1 MSTPPKIQRV
11 IDFTRHN
18 DLRKQ
23 KTSQART
30 ERNIHNHTIK
40 RINRYG
46 IPVPSTNW
54 INYTPNIGETTI
66 LIDPSTGTN
75 YMHNAMQKRN
85 EAVRKYKGLRRNAS
99 AKAKANA
106 NKTGGRRKTRHTRKT
121 HRHRV

>member
-1 MSTPPKIQRV
+1 MSTPPRIQRV
-11 IDFTRHN
+11 VDFTRHN

-23 KTSQART
+23 KGPQARV
-30 ERNIHNHTIK
+30 EMASNNHTIK

-54 INYTPNIGETTI
+54 INYTPNIGETTV

-75 YMHNAMQKRN
+75 YMRNAMQKRN
-85 EAVRKYKGLRRNAS
+85 DAVRKYKGLRRNAS

-106 NKTGGRRKTRHTRKT
+106 TGGRRKTRHTRKT
-121 HRHRV
+121 RRRRV